1 MIATAISNAEARDG
15 ERRLAEEQA
24 ALRRVAELVA
34 REASQ
39 VEVFAAV
46 ADAVSGLLGEEV
58 RMVRYEANDAV
69 VVAGSVGPLEHVFPV
84 GSRVPLWGQQR
95 RVARLPDSGS
105 RFGSTTIEKASGA
118 DRGHR

>member
-1 MIATAISNAEARDG
+1 MPQSRVGVRTRIGPPLTSQ
-15 ERRLAEEQA
+15 QA
-24 ALRRVAELVA
+24 LCGGA

-58 RMVRYEANDAV
+58 RMVRYEADDAV

-84 GSRVPLWGQQR
+84 GSRVLLGGNNAVS
-95 RVARLPDSGS
+95 RVFRTGKPVRIDDYREATGPIADTVRL
-105 RFGSTTIEKASGA
+105 
-118 DRGHR
+118 